1 MSPGIIISL
10 LLVAFTGGSLFY
22 SYHQGKE
29 RGEQVREAEKLAAE
43 LKKTQT
49 ELAIVDKIKDFQLE
63 QISEAQKNLEESQN
77 AIQSLQKR
85 LDITNFNIPECVPD
99 SVLDAIRKFRAKSKG
114 KHS

>member
-29 RGEQVREAEKLAAE
+29 RGEQVCEAEKLAAE

-63 QISEAQKNLEESQN
+63 QISEAQKNLEESQRETVSLREE
-77 AIQSLQKR
+77 IDRIKFSPQS
-85 LDITNFNIPECVPD
+85 ECIPD
-99 SVLDAIRKFRAKSKG
+99 SVLDTIRKFRAKSKG
-114 KHS
+114 